1 MANLYYYLYTQE
13 EFVANLL
20 GFVVALMVSVF
31 GHTFLTFRENL
42 EVKKTQ
48 YSSKQKTSPQH
59 QKNSDITSDIT
70 SDISSESSSSNS
82 TESAFTES
90 VSTPSPS
97 TKSTYIKLYLGLMLK
112 QALVGLASFGMNNV
126 LLYLGMQLFPQAY
139 ALVLFVTLLLVA
151 VITFLVTK
159 YIVYFGTNSELK
171 SKS

>member
-1 MANLYYYLYTQE
+1 
-13 EFVANLL
+13 
-20 GFVVALMVSVF
+20 
-31 GHTFLTFRENL
+31 
-42 EVKKTQ
+42 
-48 YSSKQKTSPQH
+48 
-59 QKNSDITSDIT
+59 
-70 SDISSESSSSNS
+70 
-82 TESAFTES
+82 
-90 VSTPSPS
+90 
-97 TKSTYIKLYLGLMLK
+97 MLK